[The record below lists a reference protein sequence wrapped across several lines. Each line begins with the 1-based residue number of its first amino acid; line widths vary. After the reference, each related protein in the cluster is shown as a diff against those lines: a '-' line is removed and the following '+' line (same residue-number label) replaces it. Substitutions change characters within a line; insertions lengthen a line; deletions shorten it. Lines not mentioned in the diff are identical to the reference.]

1 LKGFVEGKRKLS
13 ENELKLL
20 KQKLEVIW
28 LCYRSSRLN
37 NGYPFNTQ

>member
-13 ENELKLL
+13 ENELRLL

-28 LCYRSSRLN
+28 LCVIKVAA
-37 NGYPFNTQ
+37 